1 LNISFRQLL
10 LLAIYLS
17 SLPLQALTVKVQVQ
31 DPAGIPLENMVVY
44 LEPREGQQQE
54 KTDKTVDI
62 GQVNK
67 TFAPYISVIQ
77 AGNAV
82 RFYNQDDITHHIYSV
97 TGSHKFSIKIRSG
110 EQMLKQDFTG
120 AGEVVMGCNIHDWM
134 SGYLLVLDTPYFDKT
149 DSRGQ
154 TAIKVTEPGQYR
166 ATVWHPQMQEQ
177 DNRLAKT
184 FILSKDQSIILKLNQ
199 AMAEVPQQQSD
210 DDFDF
215 LSEY

>member
-1 LNISFRQLL
+1 
-10 LLAIYLS
+10 
-17 SLPLQALTVKVQVQ
+17 
-31 DPAGIPLENMVVY
+31 
-44 LEPREGQQQE
+44 
-54 KTDKTVDI
+54 
-62 GQVNK
+62 
-67 TFAPYISVIQ
+67 
-77 AGNAV
+77 
-82 RFYNQDDITHHIYSV
+82 
-97 TGSHKFSIKIRSG
+97 
-110 EQMLKQDFTG
+110 
-120 AGEVVMGCNIHDWM
+120 M